1 MRNKTLNVVVGG
13 EAGQG
18 LVTIGQLLAKSL
30 VRSGYSI
37 IAGQSYHSRVRGGH
51 NTYAVRFGSDEVL
64 SPEESIDILVAL
76 NEETI
81 EIHRNELA
89 PSAIVIADESFGI
102 IGSSIV
108 KVPFKK
114 LDNARVLNVLAFGVL
129 GKILCLDKELLLK
142 IIEEFFGRKNPAAL
156 QENNQAL
163 EKAYEWAAKIPPD
176 FCRLPP
182 LKNPPSRLMMT
193 GHDAIALGAMSAG
206 LKFYAFYPMTPS
218 TSIGQT
224 LAANA
229 NKMGMVVEQG
239 EDEIAVINLA
249 LGASYAGAPAMVG
262 TAGGGFAL
270 MVESVSLAA
279 MTETPIVIVVGQ
291 RPAPATGLPTRTE
304 QADLEFILHSGHGE
318 FPRAVF
324 APGTIEECFHLTR
337 KSLELAQKY
346 QSPVFILSDQFTADS
361 ERAVKPFDL
370 DSLSF
375 VQPGKDAS
383 PASLPYKRYQFTG
396 SGVSL
401 RLLPGMSEHLVIADS
416 DEHDEQGHL
425 TEDLSIRKKMV
436 EKRLKKMD
444 GLVSEVIAPEF
455 SGDKDPELLL
465 VCWGSSKGSVLEA
478 AADLRAS
485 GEKVCVLHFSQLWP
499 LKPAQFLEYLEKAKT
514 AVMIEGNALG
524 QMSRL
529 IRRETG
535 FEFAKQVHRY
545 DGLAITPE
553 FIHRSLK
560 EAGVR

>member
-1 MRNKTLNVVVGG
+1 MRNNTLNVVVGG

-30 VRSGYSI
+30 IRSGYSI
-37 IAGQSYHSRVRGGH
+37 IASQSYHSRVRGGH

-64 SPEESIDILVAL
+64 APEEAIDILVAL
-76 NEETI
+76 NEETF
-81 EIHRNELA
+81 EIHRSELA
-89 PSAIVIADESFGI
+89 PSAIVIADEDSGI

-108 KVPFKK
+108 MVPFKK
-114 LDNARVLNVLAFGVL
+114 LGNARVLNVLAFGVL
-129 GKILCLDKELLLK
+129 GRILCLDKELLLK
-142 IIEEFFGRKNPAAL
+142 IIEEFFGKKNPTAL

-176 FCRLPP
+176 FCKLPP
-182 LKNPPSRLMMT
+182 LKNPPTRLMMT

-279 MTETPIVIVVGQ
+279 MTENPIVIVVGQ

-337 KSLELAQKY
+337 KSLELAEKY
-346 QSPVFILSDQFTADS
+346 QGPVFILSDQFTADS
-361 ERAVKPFDL
+361 YRAVKPFDL

-375 VQPGKDAS
+375 IHPGKDVS
-383 PASLPYKRYQFTG
+383 PESLPYKRYQFTDT
-396 SGVSL
+396 GVSP
-401 RLLPGMSEHLVIADS
+401 RLLPGMSEHLVVADS

-425 TEDLSIRKKMV
+425 TEDLSLRKKMV

-455 SGDKDPELLL
+455 SGDEDPELLM
-465 VCWGSSKGSVLEA
+465 VCWGSSKGSVLET

-485 GEKVCVLHFSQLWP
+485 GEKVGVLHFSQLWP
-499 LKPAQFLEYLEKAKT
+499 LKPDQFLEKLKKAKT
-514 AVMIEGNALG
+514 AVMVEGNAFG

-535 FEFAKQVHRY
+535 FEFKKQVHRY
-545 DGLAITPE
+545 DGLPITPE

-560 EAGVR
+560 EEVR